1 MNRHVIRLTSV
12 TYAIRAQ
19 KLLEQRGIRS
29 YIRKLTQSLGVY
41 GCGYGL
47 EIAGDLDS
55 AVRIIEAAGIR
66 IVEIAEDQSND
77 LF

>member
-1 MNRHVIRLTSV
+1 MHKAIIRLTSV

-29 YIRKLTQSLGVY
+29 VIKKMTKSLNVS

-47 EIAGDLDS
+47 EFAGADLDM
-55 AVRIIEAAGIR
+55 AEDIISSAGIR
-66 IVEIAEDQSND
+66 IVEIVA
-77 LF
+77 